1 MEHFLLLLQLLQ
13 IQHQFLQ
20 LQIFPVLLFLDLL
33 ASGNNIT

>member
-1 MEHFLLLLQLLQ
+1 MEHFLLLLLLLQ

-20 LQIFPVLLFLDLL
+20 LQIFPVFLFLDLL